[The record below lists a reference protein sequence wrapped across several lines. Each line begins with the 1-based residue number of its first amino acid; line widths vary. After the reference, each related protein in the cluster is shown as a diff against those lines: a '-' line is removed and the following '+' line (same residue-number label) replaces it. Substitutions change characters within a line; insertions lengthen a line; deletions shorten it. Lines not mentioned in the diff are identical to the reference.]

1 MNRYHQRITLFAL
14 LFVGI
19 ISLVILSSNS
29 KAVGDN
35 FHFLDNLT
43 HTPIVINKPN
53 EQTQNNIVVGG
64 EKLEELK
71 PEELKSEEQKPEDIM
86 DPCTVINPLNRGFID
101 LRGISAFG
109 NEGKAL
115 PLGAKGYDSGVN
127 YTLGICST
135 PMKKIH
141 EQSELQDDIDSSK
154 IGGYYKDPKSGL
166 YVSIG
171 EFSTTPV
178 FRGKK
183 LTLTYENGSYCNLID
198 SKTGLKV
205 KKSTI
210 ITLVCD
216 REMLSKAAVSY
227 IGNVNECDYMFE
239 VRSHHVCPTAAKA
252 NNLNAVWIFL
262 LIVIATVIG
271 YFSGSILY
279 RQMKSK
285 KVGI

>member
-14 LFVGI
+14 LFVGV

-29 KAVGDN
+29 KTVGEN
-35 FHFLDNLT
+35 LHFLDNLT
-43 HTPIVINKPN
+43 HTPIVINKP
-53 EQTQNNIVVGG
+53 EDQTQNSNNEIIG
-64 EKLEELK
+64 ET
-71 PEELKSEEQKPEDIM
+71 KSETKGESDEEKKPEDIM

-109 NEGKAL
+109 NEGKPL

-127 YTLGICST
+127 FTLGICST

-141 EQSELQDDIDSSK
+141 EPSELQDDIDSSK
-154 IGGYYKDPKSGL
+154 IGGYYKDPKTGL

-171 EFSTTPV
+171 EFNTSPV
-178 FRGKK
+178 FRGRK
-183 LTLTYENGSYCNLID
+183 LTLTYENGSYCNLVD

-252 NNLNAVWIFL
+252 NNMNAVWIFL
-262 LIVIATVIG
+262 LIVIATIVG
-271 YFSGSILY
+271 YFSGGILY
-279 RQMKSK
+279 RQMKAK